1 MAGPDAGLDCALI
14 AWSLAGF
21 RSGPGACRK
30 FRYTKKPEESDVKRA
45 FFAIALAGA
54 VAAVPA
60 VAEDSMV
67 IQVKRMSMDTAMK
80 VAKAT
85 VDACREKGIQIG
97 VTVVDRDGVAQAV
110 LRDTIAPTITLPIS
124 EGKAYAA
131 VMFGVP
137 TSELSERANTPIG
150 RVPGVVMSA
159 GGVPIQVAGSLL
171 GGVGV
176 SGAPSGDTD
185 QACAQAGVDA
195 VQTDLEM
202 AL

>member
-1 MAGPDAGLDCALI
+1 MRKLVPIALFAGLI
-14 AWSLAGF
+14 ATAPVPVLAQD
-21 RSGPGACRK
+21 AMI
-30 FRYTKKPEESDVKRA
+30 VN
-45 FFAIALAGA
+45 
-54 VAAVPA
+54 
-60 VAEDSMV
+60 
-67 IQVKRMSMDTAMK
+67 VKRMSMDTAQTIARA
-80 VAKAT
+80 VIE
-85 VDACREKGIQIG
+85 ACRAEGIQVG
-97 VTVVDRDGVAQAV
+97 VTVVDRDGIPQAV

-131 VMFGVP
+131 VMFGVA

-159 GGVPIQVAGSLL
+159 GGVPIQVGGALV

-176 SGAPSGDTD
+176 SGAPSGETD

-202 AL
+202 SM

>member
-1 MAGPDAGLDCALI
+1 MQRVPKI
-14 AWSLAGF
+14 QN
-21 RSGPGACRK
+21 K
-30 FRYTKKPEESDVKRA
+30 QMEISDVNKTFLAMA
-45 FFAIALAGA
+45 FAG
-54 VAAVPA
+54 VVVSLPAA
-60 VAEDSMV
+60 AEDGMI
-67 IQVKRMSMDTAMK
+67 IQVKRLSMDTALK
-80 VAKAT
+80 VAQAT
-85 VDACREKGIQIG
+85 VDACREKGIQVG
-97 VTVVDRDGVAQAV
+97 VTVVDRDGVPQAV

-124 EGKAYAA
+124 KGKAYAA

-137 TSELSERANTPIG
+137 TSELADRANTPIG

-159 GGVPIQVAGSLL
+159 GGVPIQIAGSLL

-202 AL
+202 SM

>member
-1 MAGPDAGLDCALI
+1 MKDFSRALI
-14 AWSLAGF
+14 VAGMLA
-21 RSGPGACRK
+21 S
-30 FRYTKKPEESDVKRA
+30 
-45 FFAIALAGA
+45 
-54 VAAVPA
+54 VPA
-60 VAEDSMV
+60 AAEDSMV
-67 IQVKRMSMDTAMK
+67 IQVKRLSMDTAMHI
-80 VAKAT
+80 AKAS

-97 VTVVDRDGVAQAV
+97 VTVVDRDGVPQV
-110 LRDTIAPTITLPIS
+110 TLRDTIAPTITLSIS

-131 VMFGVP
+131 VMFNVA
-137 TSELSERANTPIG
+137 TSELADRANTPIG

-185 QACAQAGVDA
+185 QECAQAGVDA

-202 AL
+202 AM